1 MSFESASPM
10 PDDAPVIHIS
20 LFSNDISFPVFTV
33 DFVDAVRIV
42 LLAVIVLSAILKEQ
56 HQ

>member
-1 MSFESASPM
+1 MT
-10 PDDAPVIHIS
+10 S
-20 LFSNDISFPVFTV
+20 LSPVFTV
-33 DFVDAVRIV
+33 DFADAVRIV